1 VHRFDGVVTPQAA
14 PPVAV
19 VTQVNPNITVQ
30 ANANS
35 PGEGVAAFVAGIVV
49 GIALAFAIDQA
60 SDNHDG
66 SRK

>member
-1 VHRFDGVVTPQAA
+1 MTPQAV

-35 PGEGVAAFVAGIVV
+35 QSDGVSAFVAGLVV
-49 GIALAFAIDQA
+49 GMALAFAIEEA
-60 SDNHDG
+60 KERRNG
-66 SRK
+66 R